1 MVMGGI
7 NPARVQQVLSQAT
20 DQQLMQ
26 MLKRPDKIPSMFIQ
40 QEIAKRRQMRMAAN
54 AEKSKYQQLTGPSV
68 MPANTQFQGVSR
80 LNQPVGMHAGGAVH
94 QHPHA
99 PATPIAYDRGDPRD
113 IGLSYFAN
121 ILHGV

>member
-54 AEKSKYQQLTGPSV
+54 AEK
-68 MPANTQFQGVSR
+68 
-80 LNQPVGMHAGGAVH
+80 
-94 QHPHA
+94 
-99 PATPIAYDRGDPRD
+99 
-113 IGLSYFAN
+113 
-121 ILHGV
+121 